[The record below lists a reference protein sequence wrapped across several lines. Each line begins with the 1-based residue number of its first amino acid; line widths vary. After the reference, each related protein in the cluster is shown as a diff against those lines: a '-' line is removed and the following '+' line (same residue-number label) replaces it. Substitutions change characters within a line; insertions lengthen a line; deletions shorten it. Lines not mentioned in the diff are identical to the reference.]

1 MSENSQLSKS
11 SIIAPEVITMENL
24 LQNLQRTI
32 RALESLSERP
42 LTETEQVEA
51 LLDQLFQQKIDL
63 VNRQFNA
70 GSPLF
75 QQAAHAVSLAATQ
88 TEKAVRTP
96 AALSDALTQ
105 VEDAAGK
112 LGNLLNGSLP

>member
-1 MSENSQLSKS
+1 
-11 SIIAPEVITMENL
+11 MENL

-32 RALESLSERP
+32 RALESLSEKP

-63 VNRQFNA
+63 VNLQVNA

-88 TEKAVRTP
+88 TEKAIRTP
-96 AALSDALTQ
+96 TAIGDALTQ
-105 VEDAAGK
+105 VEDAASK
-112 LGNLLNGSLP
+112 LGSLLNGRLSCP